1 MSTPESPHEN
11 ASFESAGIEKIKFC
25 TLHDVGHGRL
35 ILTIPKEQFGDQAW
49 RVRDIIQKTLFPPL
63 HDGSYPLW
71 GNDLGTRY
79 QVELNDR
86 EKALQLV
93 DDIEKWIQENVKPD

>member
-1 MSTPESPHEN
+1 MTTPELPHEK
-11 ASFESAGIEKIKFC
+11 AAGIENIKFC
-25 TLHDVGHGRL
+25 TLHDAGQGRL
-35 ILTIPKEQFGDQAW
+35 ILTIPKEKFGDQAW
-49 RVRDIIQKTLFPPL
+49 RVRDLIQKELFPAL
-63 HDGSYPLW
+63 HEGSGPLW

-93 DDIEKWIQENVKPD
+93 DSIEQWIQANVKP

>member
-1 MSTPESPHEN
+1 MTTPELPHEK
-11 ASFESAGIEKIKFC
+11 AAGIENIKFC
-25 TLHDVGHGRL
+25 TLHDAGQGRL
-35 ILTIPKEQFGDQAW
+35 ILTIPKEKFGDQVGRMA
-49 RVRDIIQKTLFPPL
+49 DIIRKELFPAL
-63 HDGSYPLW
+63 HEGSGPLW

-93 DDIEKWIQENVKPD
+93 DSIEQWIQANVKP